1 MATSSR
7 IASAV
12 DRCRR
17 WWRSPVSR
25 RDRFLG
31 SVVGGLGGFWIGALG
46 MLAFAHPPVP
56 LGTVGV
62 AALVGAASGM
72 LLGVLRPKVTMVVLF
87 PFATFGGGGG

>member
-1 MATSSR
+1 MAISSR
-7 IASAV
+7 IAPVA

-31 SVVGGLGGFWIGALG
+31 GVIGGLGGFWGGALG

-56 LGTVGV
+56 LGTMGV

-87 PFATFGGGGG
+87 PFATFGGGSG